1 MRNNLPFLVI
11 LLGSLAF
18 AQNTINFNGCHNLF
32 ENQDFLFTKT
42 DVDSQNKNIYI
53 TIPVDGNQ
61 SCGGLGT
68 CKFKIQWNNALTRW
82 EFLADSGNGDFVD
95 PYLIYYNATG
105 NNSAVNPPN
114 NNVGTW
120 VENSAVTQNECGG
133 NLSTS
138 NSVMTGDVHTSTLA
152 TGAVNKGKI
161 QMFPNPVVDYIH
173 FSGVVHA
180 QKIQIYNASGQLVK
194 TENFAERININGLS
208 PGVYIL
214 KVVSSEAVTPEF
226 KFIKK

>member
-68 CKFKIQWNNALTRW
+68 CEFKIQWNNALTRW

-138 NSVMTGDVHTSTLA
+138 NSVMTGDVHTTTLA
-152 TGAVNKGKI
+152 TGAVNKKKI

-173 FSGVVHA
+173 FFGVVNA

-194 TENFAERININGLS
+194 TENFAESINVNGLS

-214 KVVSSEAVTPEF
+214 KVVSSEAVAPEF